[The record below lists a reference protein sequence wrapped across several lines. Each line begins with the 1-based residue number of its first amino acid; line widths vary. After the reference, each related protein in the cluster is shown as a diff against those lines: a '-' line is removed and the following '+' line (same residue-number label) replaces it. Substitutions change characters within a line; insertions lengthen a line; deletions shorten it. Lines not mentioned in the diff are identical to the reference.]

1 MNKSILF
8 STITGF
14 GLSLL
19 LANSAL
25 ADRNHHHKRHHKHH
39 QHHGDYARV
48 VNANPIYQQIATEV
62 PQQSCHYE
70 SVAYREPG
78 RSSSYTGPI
87 VGGLIGAAVGNEL
100 GHSKRNKQV
109 GAVAGGLLGA
119 TLGHNVSR
127 HHAGTTRYRDEQ
139 VCHTSYR
146 TEYAQQLVGYN
157 VTYKYHGQL
166 YHTRTDR
173 HPGDRIPVNVQVHPT
188 YSYR

>member
-1 MNKSILF
+1 MNRSLLF
-8 STITGF
+8 STVTGVS
-14 GLSLL
+14 LSLL

-25 ADRNHHHKRHHKHH
+25 ADRKHHHKRHHKHV
-39 QHHGDYARV
+39 QQMDYARV
-48 VNANPIYQQIATEV
+48 IDADPIYQRIATEV

-70 SVAYREPG
+70 SVAYRESG
-78 RSSSYTGPI
+78 RGNSYTGPI
-87 VGGLIGAAVGNEL
+87 IGGLIGAAVGNEL

-119 TLGHNVSR
+119 TLGHDVSR
-127 HHAGTTRYRDEQ
+127 RRAGTHYRDEQ

-166 YHTRTDR
+166 YQTRTDR
-173 HPGDRIPVNVQVHPT
+173 HPGDLIPVDVHVRPA